1 MTQRKLPFNVKLLKL
16 DAGQLRLLK
25 PITTLDRFD
34 GASTGNFHD
43 KGLFSTEIFGRVG
56 EEARDETFAYIPLK
70 TKILH
75 PVIYNGLERLKRL
88 YVGILSGKQYAVWD
102 DKEKDFIAAD
112 ETEGQ
117 TGYQFFMS
125 HWEEIKFP
133 EGASEIRTMR
143 IRLMDVYRDEAVV
156 ENVLVMPAGLRDAEI
171 DHLDRIQEHEIN
183 KSYQRLI
190 SISNTISKGSN
201 NDSEVFNTARFAQQ
215 MAFNEIYRLIE
226 EMLTGKSGFIQSKW
240 GSRRITNGTRNV
252 ITAMDIS
259 TPALNAENY
268 PGPDDTVLGLW
279 QTSRGALP
287 ITINRMQQGILT
299 QAFGDVEGTVQLIDV
314 KTLKVEGVHVGTQ
327 TYDRWTTTEGLEK
340 IIASQSMV
348 ELRAKP
354 VTIEGRYLALVYKPK
369 TEMVFK
375 IFSDI
380 DELPED
386 FSKDDV
392 YPLTYEELI
401 YLSNYRGWNNLR
413 VISTRYPVTGEG
425 SSYVSKVYVRTTVN
439 SESRVELDYN
449 WEPMEADGN
458 TALVYPVFEP
468 EQYVDSAMVH
478 PYRLAGL
485 GGDYDGDTISNN
497 ILYTQEAIEEV
508 DNYLNS
514 RAAHVDPAGGLR
526 GSANI
531 DTSALVMHNITGS

>member
-56 EEARDETFAYIPLK
+56 EDARDETFAYIPLK

-75 PVIYNGLERLKRL
+75 PVIYNRLERLKRL
-88 YVGILSGKQYAVWD
+88 YIGILSGKQYATWD
-102 DKEKDFIAAD
+102 PKEKDFFPAD
-112 ETEGQ
+112 ETEGE
-117 TGYQFFMS
+117 TGFQFFMS
-125 HWEEIKFP
+125 HWEEIEFP
-133 EGASEIRTMR
+133 KGNSEIRKMR
-143 IRLMDVYRDEAVV
+143 VRLMDKYRDEAVI

-190 SISNTISKGSN
+190 NISNTISKGSR

-215 MAFNEIYRLIE
+215 VAFNEIYRIIE
-226 EMLTGKSGFIQSKW
+226 EMLTGKKGFIQGKW
-240 GSRRITNGTRNV
+240 GSRRIINGTRNV
-252 ITAMDIS
+252 ITSMDIS
-259 TPALNAENY
+259 TPALDADNY

-287 ITINRMQQGILT
+287 VTINRLQQGILSN
-299 QAFGDVEGTVQLIDV
+299 AFGDVEGNVRLIDP
-314 KTLKVEGVHVGTQ
+314 KTLKSEGVQVGTQ

-340 IIASQSMV
+340 VIASQSMV

-354 VTIEGRYLALVYKPK
+354 VTIENRYLALVYKPK
-369 TEMVFK
+369 EPLVFK
-375 IFSDI
+375 VFYDI
-380 DELPED
+380 DDLPEG
-386 FSKDDV
+386 FSRDDV

-401 YLSNYRGWNNLR
+401 YLSNYRGWNDLR
-413 VISTRYPVTGEG
+413 VISTRYPITNEG

-439 SESRVELDYN
+439 SESRVELDES
-449 WEPMEADGN
+449 WEPMEAKGN

-468 EQYVDSAMVH
+468 EQYIDSAMVH
-478 PYRLAGL
+478 PYRLEGL

-497 ILYTQEAIEEV
+497 ILYTREAIEEV
-508 DNYLNS
+508 DNFLNS

-526 GSANI
+526 GSASI
-531 DTSALVMHNITGS
+531 DTSALVMHNITGE

>member
-1 MTQRKLPFNVKLLKL
+1 MTQRKMPFNVKLLKL

-75 PVIYNGLERLKRL
+75 PVIYNRLERLKRL
-88 YVGILSGKQYAVWD
+88 YIGILSGKAYAIWD
-102 DKEKDFIAAD
+102 DKVKDFIAAD
-112 ETEGQ
+112 ETEGE
-117 TGYQFFMS
+117 TGFQFFMS
-125 HWEEIKFP
+125 HWDEIKFP
-133 EGASEIRTMR
+133 KGDSEIRKMR
-143 IRLMDVYRDEAVV
+143 VRLMDKYRDEAVID
-156 ENVLVMPAGLRDAEI
+156 NILVMPAGLRDVEI
-171 DHLDRIQEHEIN
+171 DHLDRVQEHEIN

-215 MAFNEIYRLIE
+215 MAFNEIYRILE
-226 EMLTGKSGFIQSKW
+226 EMLTGKRGFIQGKW

-259 TPALNAENY
+259 TPALDAENY

-287 ITINRMQQGILT
+287 ITINRMQQGILSNI
-299 QAFGDVEGTVQLIDV
+299 FGDVEGTVKLIDV
-314 KTLKVEGVHVGTQ
+314 KTLKSEAVQVAAQ

-340 IIASQSMV
+340 IVASQSMI
-348 ELRAKP
+348 ELRARP
-354 VTIEGRYLALVYKPK
+354 VMVEGRYIALVYKPK
-369 TEMVFK
+369 DPKVFK
-375 IFSDI
+375 IFFDI
-380 DELPED
+380 DDLPEE

-401 YLSNYRGWNNLR
+401 YLSNYRGWNELR

-425 SSYVSKVYVRTTVN
+425 SSYVSNVYVRTTVN
-439 SESRVELDYN
+439 SESRVELNDE
-449 WEPMEADGN
+449 WESMDPDGN
-458 TALVYPVFEP
+458 TALVYPTFEP
-468 EQYVDSAMVH
+468 EQYIDSAMVH
-478 PYRLAGL
+478 PYRLAAL
-485 GGDYDGDTISNN
+485 GGDYDGDTVSNN
-497 ILYTQEAIEEV
+497 ILYTREAIDEV
-508 DNYLNS
+508 DTYLKS
-514 RAAHVDPAGGLR
+514 RAAHVDPSGGLR

-531 DTSALVMHNITGS
+531 DTTALVMHNITGE